1 MDLGTRLETGEAFKE
16 ALVLLK
22 SCSKS
27 DPFVATII
35 DGVDDG
41 LAQNGVKTRLQLAEQ
56 LLEVRETA
64 RSCLWFR
71 KTAAACSRMVFRT
84 RRRSSASRTH
94 PMKARKA
101 SRVPS
106 PRQIHTWLPASSC
119 SPQASAHKRSGGYKS
134 RRFCER
140 VGAECSRARPIRA
153 STNRVKRSRAMQSI
167 GACLETAL

>member
-1 MDLGTRLETGEAFKE
+1 ML
-16 ALVLLK
+16 
-22 SCSKS
+22 KS

-64 RSCLWFR
+64 RKLSLVPQDGGGMFAHGLSY
-71 KTAAACSRMVFRT
+71 AASLL
-84 RRRSSASRTH
+84 
-94 PMKARKA
+94 
-101 SRVPS
+101 RVKDTS
-106 PRQIHTWLPASSC
+106 DEGAQGIEGAIAKEIHTWLPA
-119 SPQASAHKRSGGYKS
+119 AHAFARRYTHKRSGGYKS